1 METESTTILD
11 DIRLTALRQHKQL
24 EQLLDELESAALA
37 TLAGR
42 GEKAALK
49 SAVELLH
56 TRFLHHLE
64 YEEVHLG
71 PLLNGAQ
78 PAAAPAGEGL
88 LSDHGEQ
95 RIRLDALRRDLTIF
109 SDPCTLAH
117 EAQSLV
123 HALRTDMAVE
133 EAKLRAL

>member
-1 METESTTILD
+1 METELTTILD

-49 SAVELLH
+49 SAVELFH
-56 TRFLHHLE
+56 TRFIHHLE
-64 YEEVHLG
+64 YEEVHLA
-71 PLLNGAQ
+71 PLLGEAQ
-78 PAAAPAGEGL
+78 RSPAPDSAEL

-95 RIRLDALRRDLTIF
+95 RTRVDALLRDLTIF

-123 HALRTDMAVE
+123 HVLRTDMAAE